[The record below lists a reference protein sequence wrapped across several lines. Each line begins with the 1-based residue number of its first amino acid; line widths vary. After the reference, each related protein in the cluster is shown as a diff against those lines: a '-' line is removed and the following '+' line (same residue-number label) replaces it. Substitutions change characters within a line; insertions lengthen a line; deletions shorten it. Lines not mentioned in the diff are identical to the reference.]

1 MGKLKL
7 QPAPTFKKATPISQ
21 PGAGAELVEFV
32 FKHRDREA
40 LQALTERM
48 REGMDDVTLIK
59 EMACGWDLEDPFDDD
74 SLKLLVKNFI
84 SSPRTIFEVYV
95 DELTKGREKN

>member
-1 MGKLKL
+1 MAKLKL
-7 QPAPTFKKATPISQ
+7 QPAPTFKKSVPISQ
-21 PGAGAELVEFV
+21 PGATAEFVEFI

-48 REGMDDVTLIK
+48 REGMDDVVLIK
-59 EMACGWDLEDPFDDD
+59 ELASGWDLEDPFDDD

-84 SSPRTIFEVYV
+84 SSPRSIFEVYV
-95 DELTKGREKN
+95 EELTKGREKN